1 MAQSPTTIYLA
12 EEQRKKLFKLAAAR
26 NSSLSSEI
34 RLAIDRYVAEKELAL
49 SEEEALLVVHEA
61 VKVLTAWQTPSMK
74 RIKLRSTFSKSGPNK
89 PRE

>member
-26 NSSLSSEI
+26 NSSSSEI
-34 RLAIDRYVAEKELAL
+34 RLAIDRYVSEKELAL

-61 VKVLTAWQTPSMK
+61 VKVLTGWQTPSMK
-74 RIKLRSTFSKSGPNK
+74 RIKLRSTSSKSGPNK
-89 PRE
+89 PRK

>member
-26 NSSLSSEI
+26 NSSSSEI
-34 RLAIDRYVAEKELAL
+34 RLAIDRYVSEKELAL

-74 RIKLRSTFSKSGPNK
+74 RIKLRSTSSKSGPNK
-89 PRE
+89 PRK